1 MKSSQPGTTYY
12 FVDESGDPTFYD
24 AKGHLIVGEAG
35 CSPILILGFVSTE
48 EPQVLRQGLSR
59 LRAEL
64 AEDKY
69 LQAVP
74 SMQKSLRAFH
84 AKDDCAEVRQAVFK
98 LIVELPFK
106 SQFVVA
112 RKIER
117 VFTKTFARDEKKFY
131 DSLIARLFE
140 NTLHLR
146 EVNHIYFA
154 RRGSRQ
160 RQQHFEAAIRD
171 GMNNFEKRWQTKI
184 TSQILIQSQTPIGE
198 PCLQIIDYMNWAVYR
213 VFTKQEMRYFDFIKD
228 KVSLVW
234 DMYDTNSY
242 PNNFYNSKNP
252 LDAKKISPL

>member
-24 AKGHLIVGEAG
+24 AKGHRIVGEEG
-35 CSPILILGFVSTE
+35 CSPILILGFISTN
-48 EPQVLRQGLSR
+48 EPQILRQALSR
-59 LRAEL
+59 LSAEL
-64 AEDKY
+64 AADKY

-98 LIVELPFK
+98 LIAGLPFK

-117 VFTKTFARDEKKFY
+117 VFTKTFGRDEKKFY
-131 DSLIARLFE
+131 DSLIARLFK
-140 NTLHLR
+140 NALHLR
-146 EVNHIYFA
+146 EANHIYFA
-154 RRGSRQ
+154 KRGSRQ
-160 RQQHFEAAIRD
+160 RQQQIETAIRD
-171 GMNNFEKRWQTKI
+171 GIAGFEKRWQTRV
-184 TSQILIQSQTPIGE
+184 TSQVVLQSQSPMGE

-213 VFTKQEMRYFDFIKD
+213 VFTKQEMRYFDFIKE

-234 DMYDTNSY
+234 DIYDTNNY
-242 PNNFYNSKNP
+242 PIIFTTTGTRLIPKN
-252 LDAKKISPL
+252 